1 VRAGRVYHQY
11 TCQTIDG
18 VKNDATV
25 ATCKA
30 MWTVNVQL
38 VVVQL
43 RINATGSAHASS
55 QAFLRI
61 IIELSQVSALLARAS
76 NCANR

>member
-1 VRAGRVYHQY
+1 
-11 TCQTIDG
+11 
-18 VKNDATV
+18 
-25 ATCKA
+25 

-61 IIELSQVSALLARAS
+61 IIERSQVSALLARAS